1 MRVLLF
7 WLCILALAG
16 TACGGST
23 ATDAGADPRDAPHAD
38 ADQDA
43 CADFCGGS

>member
-1 MRVLLF
+1 MRALLF
-7 WLCILALAG
+7 WLCVFALAG

-23 ATDAGADPRDAPHAD
+23 VSDAGTAPTAD
-38 ADQDA
+38 ANQDA

>member
-1 MRVLLF
+1 MRALSF
-7 WLCILALAG
+7 WLILFALTG

-23 ATDAGADPRDAPHAD
+23 GSDAGPGSAAD